1 MTLESRI
8 IALAQAIGAD
18 VKSLNAAIGGS
29 STPQVISQTKPVIAG
44 PWFWWKQ
51 DADGNIINLTINDG
65 L

>member
-1 MTLESRI
+1 MTLEERI
-8 IALAQAIGAD
+8 VALAQAIGAD
-18 VKSLNAAIGGS
+18 VKSLGAAIGGS